1 MTALDGKTDNI
12 TITFTTPLRLSVTCS
27 VVNNI
32 LTCDSTTEIE
42 SQSCRFNDMSEI
54 NCMSPY
60 DIRPLNLPE
69 DEHTVLV
76 FITDVFG
83 QSKEFQ
89 LDFSTIPSEAITLSF
104 DESVSLTEGS
114 SSAIPFLFSIT
125 GRAVDDIPFTLR
137 SLTYGAFETMT
148 GTSVET
154 VFSGLN
160 IPPPATIGM
169 IKHHLP
175 KRVLLTYFLC
185 R

>member
-27 VVNNI
+27 VVNNL
-32 LTCDSTTEIE
+32 LTCDFTTEIA
-42 SQSCRFNDMSEI
+42 SQSCSFNNMPQI
-54 NCMSPY
+54 NCISPY
-60 DIRPLNLPE
+60 DIRPLNLLE
-69 DEHTVLV
+69 DDHSVLV

-83 QSKEFQ
+83 QTKEFS

-104 DESVSLTEGS
+104 DESVSLTEGTN
-114 SSAIPFLFSIT
+114 SAIPFLFNII

-137 SLTYGAFETMT
+137 SLTYEAFEDMT
-148 GTSVET
+148 GNTVET

-160 IPPPATIGM
+160 IPPAASIGM
-169 IKHHLP
+169 RITSTEK
-175 KRVLLTYFLC
+175 YYMIFLNFC